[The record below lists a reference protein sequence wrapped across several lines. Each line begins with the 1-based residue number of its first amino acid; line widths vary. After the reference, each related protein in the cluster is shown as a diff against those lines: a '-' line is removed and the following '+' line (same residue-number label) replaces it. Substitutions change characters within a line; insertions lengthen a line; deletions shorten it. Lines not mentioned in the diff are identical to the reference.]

1 MISQLTEYLRNHPC
15 SSAPMISKSIGLSKK
30 DINRLLY
37 KYKNIFFH
45 RFSESKYPKRP
56 YWFLK
61 THIQTYE
68 EVVIDDDNEEVVIDD
83 DIEEVVIDD
92 DNDDDIEE
100 VVIDDD
106 IEEVLID
113 DDIEEVLIDI
123 EDKKLSYLK
132 KIITIIKYQTVGIWL
147 ICMFFLKYY
156 MDENEISF
164 HNYNI
169 FNLCQ

>member
-68 EVVIDDDNEEVVIDD
+68 EVVIDDD
-83 DIEEVVIDD
+83 
-92 DNDDDIEE
+92 
-100 VVIDDD
+100 
-106 IEEVLID
+106 
-113 DDIEEVLIDI
+113 IEEVLIDI